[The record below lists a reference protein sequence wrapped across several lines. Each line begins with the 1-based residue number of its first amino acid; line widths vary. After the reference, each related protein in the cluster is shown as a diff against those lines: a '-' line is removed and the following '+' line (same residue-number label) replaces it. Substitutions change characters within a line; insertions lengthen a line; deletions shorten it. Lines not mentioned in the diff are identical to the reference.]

1 MVMAQEQIVAI
12 NPRPCQ
18 TTCQTGNHLL
28 VQTGKPLLCRIICR
42 PGNHLLH
49 QTGNLRPLQTDNRLA
64 SPHRQTGQ
72 VRVHMEVEDAL
83 WVAEV
88 EAAAVLAVAAE
99 EDDEILPV

>member
-28 VQTGKPLLCRIICR
+28 V
-42 PGNHLLH
+42 

-88 EAAAVLAVAAE
+88 EAAAVLAVGAE
-99 EDDEILPV
+99 EDAEILPV